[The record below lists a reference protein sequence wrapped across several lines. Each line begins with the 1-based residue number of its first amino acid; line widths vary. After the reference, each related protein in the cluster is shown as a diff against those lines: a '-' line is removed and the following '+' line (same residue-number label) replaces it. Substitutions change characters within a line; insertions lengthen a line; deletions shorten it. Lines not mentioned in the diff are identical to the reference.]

1 MLDVEPDELVVLVPE
16 SVFLVGGG
24 GVTTL
29 ELLPLPEFV
38 VVVGVVI
45 PVVVPELRSVFPL
58 PLLFLILS
66 VSEFLV
72 LFPFVL
78 SLVILFSVVPS
89 GSVM

>member
-72 LFPFVL
+72 LFFL
-78 SLVILFSVVPS
+78 FFHGLV
-89 GSVM
+89 